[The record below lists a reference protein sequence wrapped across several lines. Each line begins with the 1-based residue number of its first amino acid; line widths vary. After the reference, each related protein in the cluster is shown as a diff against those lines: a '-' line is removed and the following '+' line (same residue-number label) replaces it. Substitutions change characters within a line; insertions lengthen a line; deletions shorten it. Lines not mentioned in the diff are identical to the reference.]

1 MLRNLKTLKGC
12 TLAASDGEIGKVQ
25 EMYFD
30 DQSWEVRY
38 LVVTAGSW
46 LTGRD
51 VLIAPR
57 ALGEIDEQ
65 NAAIAV
71 HLTQDQVRHAPSID
85 SDHPVSRQ
93 YEQKYF
99 QYYGWDPYWVVPGGG
114 MGMIGMGMPAVVPTQ
129 PEVSENLQPEVEP
142 EGDRHLRSSREVQDY
157 GICAQ
162 DGELGHISDFV
173 IDDADWCVRYLVVA
187 TRNWL
192 PGKHVLLAPDWVE
205 RISFEEGMAFV
216 NLPRSAIK
224 DAPEYDPA
232 SGVSRAYEEQL
243 HQHYKQKNYWDAV
256 QGAKR

>member
-1 MLRNLKTLKGC
+1 MLRNLKTLMGY
-12 TLAASDGEIGKVQ
+12 TLAASDGEIGKVR

-30 DQSWEVRY
+30 DQSWKVRY

-46 LTGRD
+46 LAGRD

-57 ALGEIDEQ
+57 ALGDIDEQ

-71 HLTQDQVRHAPSID
+71 HLTQEQVRDAPSID
-85 SDHPVSRQ
+85 SDPPVSRQ
-93 YEQKYF
+93 DEQKYF
-99 QYYGWDPYWVVPGGG
+99 QYYGWDPYWVMPGAVT
-114 MGMIGMGMPAVVPTQ
+114 GMIGMAMPGVVSPPLATQ
-129 PEVSENLQPEVEP
+129 AEVSEKAEP
-142 EGDRHLRSSREVQDY
+142 GDRHLRSSQKVQDY
-157 GICAQ
+157 GIRAQ

-173 IDDADWCVRYLVVA
+173 IDDADWSVRYLVVA

-205 RISFEEGMAFV
+205 LISFEDGKAFV

-256 QGAKR
+256 EGQR